1 MIAAAA
7 AVEDVVSQ
15 QCRPLFSVH
24 VRRFSLHRRSST
36 SRALDTISQH
46 VVIYTPADTRDPP
59 PSSLLVPAL
68 NNLQSCVFSRY
79 SANKIVISNV
89 PSTVRFEQLDQIL
102 LQFGQVKDI
111 EKLSQRDGPTQ
122 VIQITFESTE
132 QAHK

>member
-1 MIAAAA
+1 MAAATE
-7 AVEDVVSQ
+7 EDVVSQ

-24 VRRFSLHRRSST
+24 ARCSSNHLCRST
-36 SRALDTISQH
+36 SRTLDTLVQH
-46 VVIYTPADTRDPP
+46 VVIYAAADTRGPP
-59 PSSLLVPAL
+59 PSDLLASTF
-68 NNLQSCVFSRY
+68 NNLQSRFRSRY
-79 SANKIVISNV
+79 STNKIVISNV
-89 PSTVRFEQLDQIL
+89 PSSVRFEQLDQIL

>member
-1 MIAAAA
+1 MSTTI
-7 AVEDVVSQ
+7 
-15 QCRPLFSVH
+15 FGT
-24 VRRFSLHRRSST
+24 VRSNDRGCSSRHRRPST
-36 SRALDTISQH
+36 TLGAMAQH
-46 VVIYTPADTRDPP
+46 VVIYAAADARGPPPPPP
-59 PSSLLVPAL
+59 PSDLHEPAL
-68 NNLQSCVFSRY
+68 NNSQSRFCSRY

-89 PSTVRFEQLDQIL
+89 PSGVRFEQLDQIL

>member
-1 MIAAAA
+1 MA
-7 AVEDVVSQ
+7 
-15 QCRPLFSVH
+15 
-24 VRRFSLHRRSST
+24 
-36 SRALDTISQH
+36 QH
-46 VVIYTPADTRDPP
+46 VVIFASADTRGPL
-59 PSSLLVPAL
+59 PSDLLSSAL
-68 NNLQSCVFSRY
+68 NNLQFRFRY

-89 PSTVRFEQLDQIL
+89 PSGVRFEQLDQIL

>member
-1 MIAAAA
+1 MA
-7 AVEDVVSQ
+7 
-15 QCRPLFSVH
+15 
-24 VRRFSLHRRSST
+24 
-36 SRALDTISQH
+36 QH
-46 VVIYTPADTRDPP
+46 VVIFASADTRGRPP
-59 PSSLLVPAL
+59 PSDLLAPAL
-68 NNLQSCVFSRY
+68 NNLQSHFRSHY

-89 PSTVRFEQLDQIL
+89 PSGVRFEQLDQIL